1 MCRVV
6 CRVLTGY
13 THRYIH
19 CFCQMGLPHFLA
31 APKDS
36 VASSVMTMIPE
47 KSGSRGNPGSG
58 ACQVTN
64 GHHLWICTRLPQ
76 VRDVCLALR
85 CSLAVKHWSFQWDV
99 DYPLTIRQWKML
111 ILQFADPVQCVTSW
125 SRFYNR
131 TIARNQEIL
140 IVTIELLC
148 FSPCMCFART
158 CSGETAAVNVSKTGT
173 KISNGYFPVIR
184 DNTRPW
190 KCLTWSCGMKQAACS
205 AWVPPTAANCI
216 LLALNNTSI
225 PDGNMPKHSN

>member
-1 MCRVV
+1 
-6 CRVLTGY
+6 
-13 THRYIH
+13 
-19 CFCQMGLPHFLA
+19 MGLPHFLA